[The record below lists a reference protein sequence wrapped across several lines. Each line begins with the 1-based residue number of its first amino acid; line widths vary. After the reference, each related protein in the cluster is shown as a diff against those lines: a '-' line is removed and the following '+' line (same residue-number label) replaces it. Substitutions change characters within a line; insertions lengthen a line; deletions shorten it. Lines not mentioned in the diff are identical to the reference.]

1 MKRSGFV
8 HLHNHTQYSL
18 LDGASRID
26 DLVAAAKKFNMPA
39 MAITDHGNMFGAIE
53 FYRKTTAAGIKP
65 IIGMEAYVAGTSR
78 FDHKRVPGY
87 PDGGFH
93 LVLLV
98 KNRTGYKNLMKLS
111 SAAYLEGFYHRPRI
125 DREILRQYR
134 SGLVALSAC
143 RKGELQYRLSRGE
156 GDRAEE
162 AIRFYSELFQDD
174 FYVEVQD
181 HGMP

>member
-26 DLVAAAKKFNMPA
+26 DLVEKAKKFKMPA

-53 FYRKTTAAGIKP
+53 FYKKTAKAGIKP
-65 IIGMEAYVAGTSR
+65 IIGMEAYIAGTSR
-78 FDHKRVPGY
+78 LDHKRVPGY

-98 KNRTGYKNLMKLS
+98 KNQKGYRNLMKLAS
-111 SAAYLEGFYHRPRI
+111 TAYLDGFYHRPRV
-125 DREILRQYR
+125 DREILKEHN
-134 SGLVALSAC
+134 SGLIALSAC
-143 RKGELQYRLSRGE
+143 RKGEVQYWLAQGRQE
-156 GDRAEE
+156 KAEE
-162 AIRFYSELFQDD
+162 AARFYAELFQDD
-174 FYVEVQD
+174 
-181 HGMP
+181 